1 MLVLMTRMSEVT
13 DIALLKY
20 LGAGYF
26 DDGVS
31 GNQESCVDRHQAN

>member
-1 MLVLMTRMSEVT
+1 MMNKVT

-20 LGAGYF
+20 LGAGCF

-31 GNQESCVDRHQAN
+31 GNQESSVDRLQAN